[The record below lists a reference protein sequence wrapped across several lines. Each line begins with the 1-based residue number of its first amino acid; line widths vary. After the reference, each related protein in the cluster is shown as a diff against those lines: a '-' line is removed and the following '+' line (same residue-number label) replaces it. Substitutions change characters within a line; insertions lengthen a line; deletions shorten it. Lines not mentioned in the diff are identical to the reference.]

1 MILILE
7 EYFKDYPTRLKIIE
21 GLYKRGISVKNNR
34 FYVEDLEIPVSEI
47 AKAFNVNRRTVYETI
62 KAIEETKVIRE
73 IMGSIRPKID
83 RVVVSQKLGNQIF
96 LMTPRIGC
104 FGSLLSRTFDIL
116 GKHACNLVEIE
127 GCNVDKKEYGI
138 RLIFQ
143 RPVSKTIVDQLTS
156 IPFVDKMKIIT
167 PDLESDDVV
176 CNACEVKT
184 CPNKLS
190 SKLEDVQK
198 NPL

>member
-21 GLYKRGISVKNNR
+21 GLYKRGISVRNGR

-47 AKAFNVNRRTVYETI
+47 AKAFNVNRRTVYETV
-62 KAIEETKVIRE
+62 KAIEDTSAVKE
-73 IMGSIRPKID
+73 IMASIKPRID
-83 RVVVSQKLGNQIF
+83 RLTMSQKLGNQIF

-116 GKHACNLVEIE
+116 GNHACNLVEVE
-127 GCNVDKKEYGI
+127 GCNVNKKEYGI

-143 RPVSKTIVDQLTS
+143 RPVSKTIVEQLSS
-156 IPFVDKMKIIT
+156 IPFIDKMKIIT
-167 PDLESDDVV
+167 PDLESEDVV

-184 CPNKLS
+184 CPNKQS
-190 SKLEDVQK
+190 SKLEDLEKV
-198 NPL
+198 P

>member
-21 GLYKRGISVKNNR
+21 GLYKRGISIRNGR

-47 AKAFNVNRRTVYETI
+47 AKAFNVNRRTVYETV
-62 KAIEETKVIRE
+62 KAIEDTSAVRE
-73 IMGSIRPKID
+73 IMASIRPRID
-83 RVVVSQKLGNQIF
+83 RLTMSQKLGNQIF

-116 GKHACNLVEIE
+116 GNHACNLVEVE
-127 GCNVDKKEYGI
+127 GSNVNKKEYGI

-143 RPVSKTIVDQLTS
+143 RPVSKAIVEQLSS
-156 IPFVDKMKIIT
+156 IPFIDKMKIIT
-167 PDLESDDVV
+167 PDLESEDVV

-184 CPNKLS
+184 CPNKQS
-190 SKLEDVQK
+190 SKLEDLEKV
-198 NPL
+198 P

>member
-21 GLYKRGISVKNNR
+21 GLYKRGVSVRNGR

-47 AKAFNVNRRTVYETI
+47 AKAFNVNRRTVYETV
-62 KAIEETKVIRE
+62 KAIEDTSAVRE
-73 IMGSIRPKID
+73 IMASIRPRID
-83 RVVVSQKLGNQIF
+83 RLTMSQKLGNQIF

-116 GKHACNLVEIE
+116 GNHACNLVEVE
-127 GCNVDKKEYGI
+127 GSNVNKKEYGI

-143 RPVSKTIVDQLTS
+143 RPVSKAIAEQLSS
-156 IPFVDKMKIIT
+156 IPFIDKMKIIT
-167 PDLESDDVV
+167 PDLESEDVV

-184 CPNKLS
+184 CPNKQS
-190 SKLEDVQK
+190 SKLEDLEKV
-198 NPL
+198 P

>member
-21 GLYKRGISVKNNR
+21 GLYKRGISIRNGR

-47 AKAFNVNRRTVYETI
+47 AKAFNVNRRTVYETV
-62 KAIEETKVIRE
+62 KAIEDTSAVRE
-73 IMGSIRPKID
+73 IMASIRPRID
-83 RVVVSQKLGNQIF
+83 RLTMSQKLGNQIF

-104 FGSLLSRTFDIL
+104 FGSLLNRTFDIL
-116 GKHACNLVEIE
+116 GNHACNLVEVE
-127 GCNVDKKEYGI
+127 GSNVNKKEYGI

-143 RPVSKTIVDQLTS
+143 RPVSKAIVEQLSS
-156 IPFVDKMKIIT
+156 IPFIDKMKIIT
-167 PDLESDDVV
+167 PDLESEDVV

-184 CPNKLS
+184 CPNKQS
-190 SKLEDVQK
+190 SKLEDLEKV
-198 NPL
+198 P

>member
-21 GLYKRGISVKNNR
+21 GLYKRGISVRNGR
-34 FYVEDLEIPVSEI
+34 FYVEDLEIPVSEV
-47 AKAFNVNRRTVYETI
+47 AKAFNVNRRTVYETV
-62 KAIEETKVIRE
+62 KAIEDTSAVKE
-73 IMGSIRPKID
+73 IMASIKPRID
-83 RVVVSQKLGNQIF
+83 RLTMSQKLGNQIF

-116 GKHACNLVEIE
+116 GNHACNLVEVE
-127 GCNVDKKEYGI
+127 GCNVNKKEYGI

-143 RPVSKTIVDQLTS
+143 RPVSKTIVEQLSS
-156 IPFVDKMKIIT
+156 IPFIDKMKIIT
-167 PDLESDDVV
+167 PDLESEDAV

-184 CPNKLS
+184 CPNKQS
-190 SKLEDVQK
+190 SKLEDLEKV
-198 NPL
+198 P

>member
-21 GLYKRGISVKNNR
+21 GLYKRGISVRNGR

-47 AKAFNVNRRTVYETI
+47 AKAFNVNRRTVYETV
-62 KAIEETKVIRE
+62 KAIEDTSAVKE
-73 IMGSIRPKID
+73 IMASIKPRID
-83 RVVVSQKLGNQIF
+83 RLTMSQKLGNQIF

-116 GKHACNLVEIE
+116 GNHACNLVEVE
-127 GCNVDKKEYGI
+127 GCNVNKKEYGI
-138 RLIFQ
+138 RLIVQ
-143 RPVSKTIVDQLTS
+143 RPVSKTIVEQLSS
-156 IPFVDKMKIIT
+156 IPFIDKMKIIT
-167 PDLESDDVV
+167 PDLESEDVV

-184 CPNKLS
+184 CPNKQS
-190 SKLEDVQK
+190 SKLEDLEKV
-198 NPL
+198 P

>member
-21 GLYKRGISVKNNR
+21 GLYKRGISVRNGR

-47 AKAFNVNRRTVYETI
+47 AKAFNVNRRTVYETV
-62 KAIEETKVIRE
+62 KAIEDTSAVRE
-73 IMGSIRPKID
+73 IMASIRPRID
-83 RVVVSQKLGNQIF
+83 RLTMSQKLGNQIF

-116 GKHACNLVEIE
+116 GNHACNLVEVE
-127 GCNVDKKEYGI
+127 GCNVNKKEYGI

-143 RPVSKTIVDQLTS
+143 RPVSKAIVEQLSS
-156 IPFVDKMKIIT
+156 IPFIDKMKIIT
-167 PDLESDDVV
+167 PDLESEDVV
-176 CNACEVKT
+176 CNACEVRT
-184 CPNKLS
+184 CPNKQS
-190 SKLEDVQK
+190 SKLEDLEKV
-198 NPL
+198 P

>member
-21 GLYKRGISVKNNR
+21 GLYKRGISIRNGR

-47 AKAFNVNRRTVYETI
+47 AKAFNVNRRTVYETV
-62 KAIEETKVIRE
+62 KAIEDTSAVRE
-73 IMGSIRPKID
+73 IMASIRPRID
-83 RVVVSQKLGNQIF
+83 RLTMSQKLGNQIF

-116 GKHACNLVEIE
+116 GNHACNLVEVE
-127 GCNVDKKEYGI
+127 GCNVNKKEYGI

-143 RPVSKTIVDQLTS
+143 RPVSKTIVEQLSS
-156 IPFVDKMKIIT
+156 IPFIDKMKIIT
-167 PDLESDDVV
+167 PDLESEDVV

-184 CPNKLS
+184 CPNKQS
-190 SKLEDVQK
+190 SKLEDLEKV
-198 NPL
+198 P

>member
-21 GLYKRGISVKNNR
+21 GLYKRGISIRNGR

-47 AKAFNVNRRTVYETI
+47 AKAFNVNRRTVYETV
-62 KAIEETKVIRE
+62 KAIEDTSAVKE
-73 IMGSIRPKID
+73 IMASIKPRID
-83 RVVVSQKLGNQIF
+83 RLTMSQKLGNQIF

-116 GKHACNLVEIE
+116 GNHACNLVEVE
-127 GCNVDKKEYGI
+127 GSNVNKKEYGI

-143 RPVSKTIVDQLTS
+143 RPVSKAIVEQLSS
-156 IPFVDKMKIIT
+156 IPFIDKMKIIT
-167 PDLESDDVV
+167 PDLESEDVV

-184 CPNKLS
+184 CPNKQS
-190 SKLEDVQK
+190 SKLEDLEKV
-198 NPL
+198 P

>member
-7 EYFKDYPTRLKIIE
+7 EYFKDYPTRLKIVE
-21 GLYKRGISVKNNR
+21 GLYKRGISVRNGR
-34 FYVEDLEIPVSEI
+34 FYAEDLEIPVSEI

-62 KAIEETKVIRE
+62 KAIEETTVVRE
-73 IMGSIRPKID
+73 VMSSIRPKID
-83 RVVVSQKLGNQIF
+83 RMAVSQKLGNQIF

-116 GKHACNLVEIE
+116 GNHACNLVEVD
-127 GCNVDKKEYGI
+127 GCNVNKKEYGI

-143 RPVSKTIVDQLTS
+143 RPVSKSILDQLTS
-156 IPFVDKMKIIT
+156 IPFVDKVKIIT
-167 PDLESDDVV
+167 PDLNSDDVV

-190 SKLEDVQK
+190 SKLEDLEK
-198 NPL
+198 AP